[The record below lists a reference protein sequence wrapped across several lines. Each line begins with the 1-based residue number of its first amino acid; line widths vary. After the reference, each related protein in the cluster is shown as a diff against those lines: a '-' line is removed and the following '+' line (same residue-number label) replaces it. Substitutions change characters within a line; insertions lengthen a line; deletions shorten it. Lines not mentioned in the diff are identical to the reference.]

1 MVSRR
6 NFFGN
11 FGLTFVG
18 SLLGLSATAGSKEE
32 QKQMSAKKGRAL
44 AENTIEKDYDKSN
57 TRDVYLPEGKWIDYD
72 NGKVYKGPTT
82 LKDFPI
88 PVDKT
93 PLLVGGSGF
102 VVEKRE
108 GKLYGRIYPVDFEGK
123 TVFYDKDAQTKSEIR
138 IENFKDKEPV
148 IQDQT
153 AGKNVPVRLNGY
165 AWQFEF
171 IPGHDYL
178 IK

>member
-1 MVSRR
+1 MAIPLY
-6 NFFGN
+6 GDDY
-11 FGLTFVG
+11 
-18 SLLGLSATAGSKEE
+18 
-32 QKQMSAKKGRAL
+32 
-44 AENTIEKDYDKSN
+44 AESN

-72 NGKVYKGPTT
+72 NGKVYNGPTT
-82 LKDFPI
+82 LKNFPI

-102 VVEKRE
+102 VVEKKE
-108 GKLYGRIYPVDFEGK
+108 GKLYGRIYPVGFEGN
-123 TVFYDKDAQTKSEIR
+123 TVFYDKDGQTKSEIG
-138 IENFKDKEPV
+138 IENFKDKKPV
-148 IQDQT
+148 VQDQT
-153 AGKNVPVRLNGY
+153 AGKNVPVRLNDY